1 MRAEKGFTQKQV
13 ARLIGCSNQTI
24 CAIERWPEGRRMPP
38 SAALYAA
45 AFGFSLI
52 ESCTYELAPLQQPA
66 RKRSRSAA
74 AA

>member
-52 ESCTYELAPLQQPA
+52 ESYELAPLQQPA